1 MKALKMK
8 KKINDT
14 NDTYSNSKDDNKNST
29 RNL

>member
-1 MKALKMK
+1 MKSQKMK

-14 NDTYSNSKDDNKNST
+14 NDTESNSKDDNKNST